1 MEKVGLFHFVAEP
14 YLMDFRGRVT
24 LPMIGNYLIHAA
36 SSHAGERGF
45 GFNDMSERH
54 TAWVLS
60 RLAIEM
66 KEYPTAFDKINLY
79 TWIDEV
85 GRLFTSRC
93 FELADENGKTF
104 GFARSIWAAI
114 DVETRRPTLLDI
126 EALGKYIDERPC
138 PIEKPGKIMPAENKA
153 EGIPYSIKY
162 SDLDINGHFNSVKY
176 IEHLLDLFDIDQF
189 KTREIGRLAD
199 RPRMVAV
206 FVVAADQDLALQGI
220 QKAKNFFRLRAAVE
234 MITTGDQPVF
244 RVIRVESGGVECR
257 LEFVIE
263 TMDVGDAKKL
273 RHRSYSFSYGSLSH
287 SAPQVSQL

>member
-54 TAWVLS
+54 TAWVLTLNENHYTWVLS

-126 EALGKYIDERPC
+126 A
-138 PIEKPGKIMPAENKA
+138 
-153 EGIPYSIKY
+153 
-162 SDLDINGHFNSVKY
+162 
-176 IEHLLDLFDIDQF
+176 
-189 KTREIGRLAD
+189 RLSAYVTD
-199 RPRMVAV
+199 RPAV
-206 FVVAADQDLALQGI
+206 LPYWI
-220 QKAKNFFRLRAAVE
+220 
-234 MITTGDQPVF
+234 
-244 RVIRVESGGVECR
+244 
-257 LEFVIE
+257 
-263 TMDVGDAKKL
+263 
-273 RHRSYSFSYGSLSH
+273 
-287 SAPQVSQL
+287 

>member
-45 GFNDMSERH
+45 GFNDMSEHH

-60 RLAIEM
+60 RLAIE
-66 KEYPTAFDKINLY
+66 
-79 TWIDEV
+79 
-85 GRLFTSRC
+85 
-93 FELADENGKTF
+93 LADDNGKTF
-104 GFARSIWAAI
+104 GFARCIWAAF
-114 DVETRRPTLLDI
+114 DGETRRPTLLDI

-189 KTREIGRLAD
+189 KTREIGRLEIAYQSE
-199 RPRMVAV
+199 AY
-206 FVVAADQDLALQGI
+206 A
-220 QKAKNFFRLRAAVE
+220 
-234 MITTGDQPVF
+234 
-244 RVIRVESGGVECR
+244 S
-257 LEFVIE
+257 
-263 TMDVGDAKKL
+263 
-273 RHRSYSFSYGSLSH
+273 
-287 SAPQVSQL
+287 

>member
-1 MEKVGLFHFVAEP
+1 
-14 YLMDFRGRVT
+14 
-24 LPMIGNYLIHAA
+24 
-36 SSHAGERGF
+36 
-45 GFNDMSERH
+45 MSERH

-114 DVETRRPTLLDI
+114 DVETRRPTLLDV

-138 PIEKPGKIMPAENKA
+138 PIEKPGKIMPVENKA

-189 KTREIGRLAD
+189 KTREIGRLEIAYQSEGKQGMPLTLHKAESD
-199 RPRMVAV
+199 P
-206 FVVAADQDLALQGI
+206 DKQDMAICHEG
-220 QKAKNFFRLRAAVE
+220 KAICRAAV
-234 MITTGDQPVF
+234 TW
-244 RVIRVESGGVECR
+244 R
-257 LEFVIE
+257 
-263 TMDVGDAKKL
+263 
-273 RHRSYSFSYGSLSH
+273 
-287 SAPQVSQL
+287 

>member
-126 EALGKYIDERPC
+126 EALGTCWICSISISSRPVRSAVWRS
-138 PIEKPGKIMPAENKA
+138 PTNPRVNK
-153 EGIPYSIKY
+153 
-162 SDLDINGHFNSVKY
+162 VC
-176 IEHLLDLFDIDQF
+176 
-189 KTREIGRLAD
+189 
-199 RPRMVAV
+199 
-206 FVVAADQDLALQGI
+206 
-220 QKAKNFFRLRAAVE
+220 RLRFIRRSPLPISKTWLFAMRERRSVVRRLL
-234 MITTGDQPVF
+234 GDNK
-244 RVIRVESGGVECR
+244 RD
-257 LEFVIE
+257 
-263 TMDVGDAKKL
+263 T
-273 RHRSYSFSYGSLSH
+273 
-287 SAPQVSQL
+287 

>member
-93 FELADENGKTF
+93 FELADENGK
-104 GFARSIWAAI
+104 
-114 DVETRRPTLLDI
+114 
-126 EALGKYIDERPC
+126 
-138 PIEKPGKIMPAENKA
+138 
-153 EGIPYSIKY
+153 
-162 SDLDINGHFNSVKY
+162 
-176 IEHLLDLFDIDQF
+176 
-189 KTREIGRLAD
+189 
-199 RPRMVAV
+199 
-206 FVVAADQDLALQGI
+206 
-220 QKAKNFFRLRAAVE
+220 
-234 MITTGDQPVF
+234 
-244 RVIRVESGGVECR
+244 
-257 LEFVIE
+257 
-263 TMDVGDAKKL
+263 
-273 RHRSYSFSYGSLSH
+273 
-287 SAPQVSQL
+287 

>member
-93 FELADENGKTF
+93 FELADGNGKTF

-126 EALGKYIDERPC
+126 EALGKYRR
-138 PIEKPGKIMPAENKA
+138 A
-153 EGIPYSIKY
+153 
-162 SDLDINGHFNSVKY
+162 SVP
-176 IEHLLDLFDIDQF
+176 D
-189 KTREIGRLAD
+189 REAG
-199 RPRMVAV
+199 
-206 FVVAADQDLALQGI
+206 QDHAGGEQGGG
-220 QKAKNFFRLRAAVE
+220 N
-234 MITTGDQPVF
+234 PVF
-244 RVIRVESGGVECR
+244 DQIQR
-257 LEFVIE
+257 L
-263 TMDVGDAKKL
+263 G
-273 RHRSYSFSYGSLSH
+273 YQWSL
-287 SAPQVSQL
+287 Q

>member
-114 DVETRRPTLLDI
+114 DMETRRPNLARCGGPECLYHRPSLSIENRVKLLRWKTTL
-126 EALGKYIDERPC
+126 
-138 PIEKPGKIMPAENKA
+138 PANL
-153 EGIPYSIKY
+153 YRVKY
-162 SDLDINGHFNSVKY
+162 SDLDVNGHLNSIKY
-176 IEHLLDLFDIDQF
+176 MEHLLDLFDISLF
-189 KTREIGRLAD
+189 REKEISR
-199 RPRMVAV
+199 
-206 FVVAADQDLALQGI
+206 
-220 QKAKNFFRLRAAVE
+220 FRN
-234 MITTGDQPVF
+234 
-244 RVIRVESGGVECR
+244 
-257 LEFVIE
+257 
-263 TMDVGDAKKL
+263 
-273 RHRSYSFSYGSLSH
+273 SLSVRRKVWDGAD
-287 SAPQVSQL
+287 SP

>member
-104 GFARSIWAAI
+104 GFYLIGYRGIGQI
-114 DVETRRPTLLDI
+114 YRRASVPDR
-126 EALGKYIDERPC
+126 EAG
-138 PIEKPGKIMPAENKA
+138 
-153 EGIPYSIKY
+153 
-162 SDLDINGHFNSVKY
+162 
-176 IEHLLDLFDIDQF
+176 
-189 KTREIGRLAD
+189 
-199 RPRMVAV
+199 
-206 FVVAADQDLALQGI
+206 QDHA
-220 QKAKNFFRLRAAVE
+220 
-234 MITTGDQPVF
+234 
-244 RVIRVESGGVECR
+244 GGE
-257 LEFVIE
+257 
-263 TMDVGDAKKL
+263 
-273 RHRSYSFSYGSLSH
+273 
-287 SAPQVSQL
+287 

>member
-162 SDLDINGHFNSVKY
+162 SDLDINGRAPAGFVRYRSV
-176 IEHLLDLFDIDQF
+176 
-189 KTREIGRLAD
+189 
-199 RPRMVAV
+199 
-206 FVVAADQDLALQGI
+206 QD
-220 QKAKNFFRLRAAVE
+220 
-234 MITTGDQPVF
+234 P
-244 RVIRVESGGVECR
+244 
-257 LEFVIE
+257 
-263 TMDVGDAKKL
+263 
-273 RHRSYSFSYGSLSH
+273 
-287 SAPQVSQL
+287 

>member
-126 EALGKYIDERPC
+126 EANISTSVRARSRSRARSCRRRIRRRESR
-138 PIEKPGKIMPAENKA
+138 IRSNTATWISTVT
-153 EGIPYSIKY
+153 SI
-162 SDLDINGHFNSVKY
+162 
-176 IEHLLDLFDIDQF
+176 
-189 KTREIGRLAD
+189 A
-199 RPRMVAV
+199 
-206 FVVAADQDLALQGI
+206 
-220 QKAKNFFRLRAAVE
+220 
-234 MITTGDQPVF
+234 
-244 RVIRVESGGVECR
+244 
-257 LEFVIE
+257 
-263 TMDVGDAKKL
+263 
-273 RHRSYSFSYGSLSH
+273 
-287 SAPQVSQL
+287 

>member
-126 EALGKYIDERPC
+126 ARLSAYVTDRPC
-138 PIEKPGKIMPAENKA
+138 PIEKPGKIAAVENET

-189 KTREIGRLAD
+189 KTREIGRLEIAYQSEGKQGMPLTLHKAESD
-199 RPRMVAV
+199 P
-206 FVVAADQDLALQGI
+206 DKQDMAICHEG
-220 QKAKNFFRLRAAVE
+220 KAICRAAV
-234 MITTGDQPVF
+234 TW
-244 RVIRVESGGVECR
+244 R
-257 LEFVIE
+257 
-263 TMDVGDAKKL
+263 
-273 RHRSYSFSYGSLSH
+273 
-287 SAPQVSQL
+287 

>member
-114 DVETRRPTLLDI
+114 DVETYLIGNRGIGQIYRPASVPDR
-126 EALGKYIDERPC
+126 EAG
-138 PIEKPGKIMPAENKA
+138 
-153 EGIPYSIKY
+153 
-162 SDLDINGHFNSVKY
+162 
-176 IEHLLDLFDIDQF
+176 
-189 KTREIGRLAD
+189 
-199 RPRMVAV
+199 
-206 FVVAADQDLALQGI
+206 QDHA
-220 QKAKNFFRLRAAVE
+220 
-234 MITTGDQPVF
+234 
-244 RVIRVESGGVECR
+244 GGE
-257 LEFVIE
+257 
-263 TMDVGDAKKL
+263 
-273 RHRSYSFSYGSLSH
+273 
-287 SAPQVSQL
+287 

>member
-138 PIEKPGKIMPAENKA
+138 PIEKPGKIMPVENKA

-162 SDLDINGHFNSVKY
+162 SDMILPGFSIGHGWICS
-176 IEHLLDLFDIDQF
+176 IS
-189 KTREIGRLAD
+189 TSS
-199 RPRMVAV
+199 RPVRSAV
-206 FVVAADQDLALQGI
+206 WRSPTNPRVNKVC
-220 QKAKNFFRLRAAVE
+220 RLRFIRRSPIPISKTWLFAMRERRSVVRRLL
-234 MITTGDQPVF
+234 GDNK
-244 RVIRVESGGVECR
+244 RD
-257 LEFVIE
+257 
-263 TMDVGDAKKL
+263 T
-273 RHRSYSFSYGSLSH
+273 
-287 SAPQVSQL
+287 

>member
-1 MEKVGLFHFVAEP
+1 
-14 YLMDFRGRVT
+14 MDFRGRVT

-114 DVETRRPTLLDI
+114 DVETTPADLVGYRQVERLCHGSPLPDRK
-126 EALGKYIDERPC
+126 AGKDCGCGE
-138 PIEKPGKIMPAENKA
+138 
-153 EGIPYSIKY
+153 
-162 SDLDINGHFNSVKY
+162 
-176 IEHLLDLFDIDQF
+176 
-189 KTREIGRLAD
+189 
-199 RPRMVAV
+199 
-206 FVVAADQDLALQGI
+206 
-220 QKAKNFFRLRAAVE
+220 
-234 MITTGDQPVF
+234 
-244 RVIRVESGGVECR
+244 
-257 LEFVIE
+257 
-263 TMDVGDAKKL
+263 
-273 RHRSYSFSYGSLSH
+273 
-287 SAPQVSQL
+287 

>member
-1 MEKVGLFHFVAEP
+1 MA
-14 YLMDFRGRVT
+14 
-24 LPMIGNYLIHAA
+24 AA

-138 PIEKPGKIMPAENKA
+138 PIEKPGKIMPAENTINSDKKSKKRA
-153 EGIPYSIKY
+153 HQTKLFQKY
-162 SDLDINGHFNSVKY
+162 FASCF
-176 IEHLLDLFDIDQF
+176 
-189 KTREIGRLAD
+189 
-199 RPRMVAV
+199 RPRRMLSRTRLGSTSSD
-206 FVVAADQDLALQGI
+206 AAI
-220 QKAKNFFRLRAAVE
+220 
-234 MITTGDQPVF
+234 
-244 RVIRVESGGVECR
+244 
-257 LEFVIE
+257 
-263 TMDVGDAKKL
+263 
-273 RHRSYSFSYGSLSH
+273 SLTRI
-287 SAPQVSQL
+287 PR

>member
-1 MEKVGLFHFVAEP
+1 
-14 YLMDFRGRVT
+14 
-24 LPMIGNYLIHAA
+24 
-36 SSHAGERGF
+36 
-45 GFNDMSERH
+45 
-54 TAWVLS
+54 
-60 RLAIEM
+60 M

-162 SDLDINGHFNSVKY
+162 SDLDINGHFNSVT
-176 IEHLLDLFDIDQF
+176 ISSTCWICSIS
-189 KTREIGRLAD
+189 TSS
-199 RPRMVAV
+199 RPVRSAV
-206 FVVAADQDLALQGI
+206 WRSPTNPRANKVC
-220 QKAKNFFRLRAAVE
+220 RLRFIRRSPIPISKTWLFAMRERRSVVRRLL
-234 MITTGDQPVF
+234 GDNK
-244 RVIRVESGGVECR
+244 RD
-257 LEFVIE
+257 
-263 TMDVGDAKKL
+263 T
-273 RHRSYSFSYGSLSH
+273 
-287 SAPQVSQL
+287 